1 MLKLKMAQCNY
12 ICSTFIFFP
21 PPLPCTI
28 QILCCFLNSAFRPF
42 QNRLEI
48 PKQSA
53 FSKPP
58 RNSETI
64 ESVIRPPSKNVY
76 PSPWRHH
83 IELRENYLQVTQHV
97 RDMYIDT
104 SPGSRISLSSYL
116 VQQGHVSHHALV
128 RSCDCFL
135 HAVNSHVL
143 TRCAGGRLHRIE
155 IIFKSYFL

>member
-28 QILCCFLNSAFRPF
+28 QILCCFLNSAFRHF
-42 QNRLEI
+42 L
-48 PKQSA
+48 
-53 FSKPP
+53 KPP

-64 ESVIRPPSKNVY
+64 ESVTRPPSKNVY

-104 SPGSRISLSSYL
+104 TPGSLISLSSYL
-116 VQQGHVSHHALV
+116 VQRGHVSHHVLV

>member
-1 MLKLKMAQCNY
+1 MLKLKMPQCNY
-12 ICSTFIFFP
+12 ICSTFIFFHH
-21 PPLPCTI
+21 PLPCTI
-28 QILCCFLNSAFRPF
+28 QILCCFFKLYLSAF
-42 QNRLEI
+42 L
-48 PKQSA
+48 
-53 FSKPP
+53 KPP

-64 ESVIRPPSKNVY
+64 ESVTRPPSKNVY

-83 IELRENYLQVTQHV
+83 NELWENYLQVAQHV
-97 RDMYIDT
+97 RDMYIGT
-104 SPGSRISLSSYL
+104 TPGSLISLSSYL
-116 VQQGHVSHHALV
+116 VQHGHFSRHALV

>member
-1 MLKLKMAQCNY
+1 MLQQLIGCLNLRWLNFTTYVQHSSFCPSVAMYNTDTLLLFKLC
-12 ICSTFIFFP
+12 
-21 PPLPCTI
+21 L
-28 QILCCFLNSAFRPF
+28 
-42 QNRLEI
+42 
-48 PKQSA
+48 SA

-58 RNSETI
+58 RNSEAI
-64 ESVIRPPSKNVY
+64 ESVTRPPSKNVY

-104 SPGSRISLSSYL
+104 TPGSLISLSSYL
-116 VQQGHVSHHALV
+116 VQQGHVSHHVLV

-155 IIFKSYFL
+155 IIFKPYFL